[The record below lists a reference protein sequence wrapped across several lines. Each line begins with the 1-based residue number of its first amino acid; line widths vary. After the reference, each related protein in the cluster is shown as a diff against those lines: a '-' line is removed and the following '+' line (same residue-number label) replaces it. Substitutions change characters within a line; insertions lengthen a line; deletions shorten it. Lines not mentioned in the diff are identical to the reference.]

1 MGLDDVLE
9 AVARANSSARSL
21 GAVSGKAITPRYVA
35 NTLRPGETILN
46 FGAGKP
52 NPHTGLYDHSE
63 LLRRAGG
70 DVSEYDFGRNAV
82 GNDALAKQY
91 DTVMASNVLNTQS
104 DIDMLLKTLEQM
116 RGSTGRRAV
125 FNFPSS
131 PRYFDGK
138 ADDVMDAARQVFDA
152 DPMRVGGTKQAPLI
166 EVLIRK

>member
-1 MGLDDVLE
+1 MGRLDVLS
-9 AVARANSSARSL
+9 AVERANRSARSL

-35 NTLRPGETILN
+35 ETLRPGETILN

-52 NPHTGLYDHSE
+52 NPLTGLYDHSE

-82 GNDALAKQY
+82 GQDALARQY

-104 DIDMLLKTLEQM
+104 DIDMLLHTLEQI
-116 RGSTGRRAV
+116 RGATGQRAV

-131 PRYFDGK
+131 PRYFDGT
-138 ADDVMDAARQVFDA
+138 ADDVFRAAERVFGA
-152 DPMRVGGTKQAPLI
+152 DPRRVGGTRQAPLI
-166 EVLIRK
+166 EVRVPR